1 MNADFVWDV
10 AKARTNFLKHGVR
23 FEDAINVFEDVFAIE
38 FEDNRDD
45 YGEDR
50 FIIIGLADTKLLC
63 VVYAFR
69 DEKIRLI
76 SARVAEPFERRS
88 YFELNKR

>member
-1 MNADFVWDV
+1 MCHDFVWDV

-23 FEDAINVFEDVFAIE
+23 FEDAINVFDDAFAIE
-38 FEDNRDD
+38 FKDDRDD

-50 FIIIGLADTKLLC
+50 FIIISLANNKLLC

-69 DEKIRLI
+69 DDKIRLI
-76 SARVAEPFERRS
+76 SACGAEPFERRS